1 MGEVSTDTALGQYII
16 DTVKDLHLKTN
27 LDIGAW
33 DGTGATECFINAMKD
48 FPEKSLTCLEI
59 DKTKF
64 NNLVKNVK
72 KYTWVKCHNR
82 SSINCNKLID
92 LGFNR
97 IWYSLFNP
105 LINLPDVKEE
115 TVQQWY
121 NEDVQLMQK
130 YPYGYLEEDKT
141 IYDAVLIDGGEFSG
155 YFEFELLKNRT
166 NVFFLDDTFRAYKTN
181 KAAIILAEDLEWDC
195 MAYEKSVEGIDWG
208 LDPDIKT
215 QEDIPQ
221 DIREAMLEHRRKV
234 RNGFAIFKRKEF
246 IKNER

>member
-1 MGEVSTDTALGQYII
+1 MGEVSTDTTLGRYII
-16 DTVKDLHLKTN
+16 DIVKDLHLKTN

-33 DGTGATECFINAMKD
+33 DGTGATKCFIDAMKD

-72 KYTWVKCHNR
+72 KYKWVKCHNK

-92 LGFNR
+92 LGFDR
-97 IWYSLFNP
+97 IWYSPFNP
-105 LINLPDVKEE
+105 LIHFPDNKEE

-121 NEDVQLMQK
+121 NGDVQLMKK
-130 YPYGYLEEDKT
+130 YPYGFLEKDKT

-155 YFEFELLKNRT
+155 YFEFELLKDRT
-166 NVFFLDDTFRAYKTN
+166 NVFFLDDSFRAYKTY
-181 KAAIILAEDLEWDC
+181 KVATLLMEDLEWEC
-195 MAYEKSVEGIDWG
+195 VAYEKSVEGIDWG